1 VVARRLLI
9 VMLVLLGLSTLAAA
23 LVPPQREP
31 GGTATTQT
39 TSPRTSKL
47 PPGGEL
53 VRATIDA
60 EGRRPARI
68 EVSLGD
74 QLALGVHSRRPGE
87 IEVTGLGLIEDVAPG
102 APARFD
108 ILARRAGRFEVRWIE
123 PRARLGVIRVTAR
136 GGP

>member
-60 EGRRPARI
+60 DGRRPERI
-68 EVSLGD
+68 EVPLGD
-74 QLALGVHSRRPGE
+74 QLALEVRSRRLAE
-87 IEVTGLGLIEDVAPG
+87 IQIPALGLIEDATRG

-108 ILARRAGRFEVRWIE
+108 ILARREGAFEVRRIE
-123 PRARLGVIRVTAR
+123 PRVRLGVIGVTGR